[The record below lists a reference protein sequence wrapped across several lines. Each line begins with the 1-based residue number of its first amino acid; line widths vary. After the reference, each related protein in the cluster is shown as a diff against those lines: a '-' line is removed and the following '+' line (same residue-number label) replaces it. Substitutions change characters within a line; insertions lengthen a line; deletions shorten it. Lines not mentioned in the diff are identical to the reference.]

1 MEVAPHYTLL
11 TLLTPSTLFILLTL
25 FTLFTL
31 YTVNTV
37 YTIQTAL
44 HCLNNSMYA
53 YIILLKRVRMLLEW
67 ASEVLS
73 KMLIG

>member
-1 MEVAPHYTLL
+1 M
-11 TLLTPSTLFILLTL
+11 
-25 FTLFTL
+25 L
-31 YTVNTV
+31 YTVDTVYIVYTV
-37 YTIQTAL
+37 YTVYTVYAVQIAL